1 MLWLI
6 RPHLTKAHARPCAQS
21 NPVRAAHRGKPRLLS
36 GPLHVLPAG
45 LRAWR
50 CMKGNG
56 FDGQAMLSW
65 LDPVEMG
72 GTLLLE
78 AVGVEPF
85 IHMKTSKLCVF
96 EGPK

>member
-1 MLWLI
+1 
-6 RPHLTKAHARPCAQS
+6 
-21 NPVRAAHRGKPRLLS
+21 
-36 GPLHVLPAG
+36 
-45 LRAWR
+45 
-50 CMKGNG
+50 MKGNG